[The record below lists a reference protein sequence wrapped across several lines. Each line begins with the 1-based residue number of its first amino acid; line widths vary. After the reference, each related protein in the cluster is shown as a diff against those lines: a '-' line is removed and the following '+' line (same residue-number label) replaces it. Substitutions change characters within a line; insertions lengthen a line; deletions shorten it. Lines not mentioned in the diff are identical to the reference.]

1 MNGFNFIK
9 NVIILYIMNN
19 IEFDLNKMSERLL
32 KLEDENENLK
42 VQVKQLKNF
51 GEIQVGLNGKQARQ
65 IRQLV
70 NENEKLNDYVKILSS

>member
-1 MNGFNFIK
+1 
-9 NVIILYIMNN
+9 MNN

-70 NENEKLNDYVKILSS
+70 NENEKLNEHIKILSS

>member
-1 MNGFNFIK
+1 
-9 NVIILYIMNN
+9 MNN

-42 VQVKQLKNF
+42 VQVKQLKKF

-70 NENEKLNDYVKILSS
+70 NENEKLNDYVRQISN

>member
-1 MNGFNFIK
+1 
-9 NVIILYIMNN
+9 MNN

-42 VQVKQLKNF
+42 LQVKQLKKF
-51 GEIQVGLNGKQARQ
+51 GEIQVGINSKQARQ

-70 NENEKLNDYVKILSS
+70 NENENLRKYVDSEIFGAN

>member
-1 MNGFNFIK
+1 
-9 NVIILYIMNN
+9 MNN
-19 IEFDLNKMSERLL
+19 IQFDLDKMSERLL

-51 GEIQVGLNGKQARQ
+51 GEIQVGINSKQARQ

-70 NENEKLNDYVKILSS
+70 NENEKLNDYVRQISN

>member
-1 MNGFNFIK
+1 
-9 NVIILYIMNN
+9 MNN

-70 NENEKLNDYVKILSS
+70 NENEKLNDYVRQISN